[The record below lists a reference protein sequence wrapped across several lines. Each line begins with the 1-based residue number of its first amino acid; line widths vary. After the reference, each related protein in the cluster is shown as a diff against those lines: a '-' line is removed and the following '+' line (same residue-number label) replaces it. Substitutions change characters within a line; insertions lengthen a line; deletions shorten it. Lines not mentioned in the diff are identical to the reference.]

1 MNNSWKTGLFKENLN
16 MVVVVVMVILAV
28 IVVVAV
34 LIVVAVEL

>member
-1 MNNSWKTGLFKENLN
+1 VNNSWKTGLFKENLN

-28 IVVVAV
+28 IAV